1 MAILPSGLG
10 VLVTRPVEQAEV
22 LCKLIEDAGGKAIRL
37 PLLEIQPLQVEG
49 IGLNR
54 LRQLEH
60 TDWLIFVS
68 ANAVRC
74 AFELL
79 GPQWLDTVSMPKI
92 AAIGQATAKALLDKG
107 VAVDLKPKE
116 QFNSESLLAQLG
128 LMDAKG
134 LSFLIVRGE
143 GGRELLADTLR
154 QRGGKVEYAEVY
166 RRVAPEIDVNELLAS
181 WRRGDIAIV
190 TLTSGEALANLWQR
204 MPEGDRELL
213 LHTPIV
219 VIGRRMAKQ
228 VRELGAVHVFE
239 AEATDAD
246 IFDAVVHTAQEINKT
261 HQPRG

>member
-1 MAILPSGLG
+1 MPKLPSGFG
-10 VLVTRPVEQAEV
+10 VLVTRPVQQADV

-37 PLLEIQPLQVEG
+37 PLLEIQPVHAED
-49 IGLNR
+49 IGPSR
-54 LRQLEH
+54 LRQLGH
-60 TDWLIFVS
+60 ADWLIFVS

-166 RRVAPEIDVNELLAS
+166 RRVAPEIDVNGLLAS

-204 MPEGDRELL
+204 LPEGGRELL

-228 VRELGAVHVFE
+228 LRELGAVHVFE